1 MPDMIF
7 TVLFFFMIVT
17 NMREVKPKVEYQV
30 PRAGGLERLVNKSA
44 VTYIYIG
51 RPAGASSS
59 SAAERNSGALPAD
72 GTVAG
77 DVTGADGADG
87 QMVIQMN
94 DRLVC
99 VADIVKY
106 LREERSRMSPEDA
119 ARMTVNIKADKDTPM
134 GIINDVK
141 QALRE
146 ADVLNIVYSA
156 EKETSTSS
164 VVPR

>member
-1 MPDMIF
+1 
-7 TVLFFFMIVT
+7 
-17 NMREVKPKVEYQV
+17 
-30 PRAGGLERLVNKSA
+30 
-44 VTYIYIG
+44 
-51 RPAGASSS
+51 
-59 SAAERNSGALPAD
+59 
-72 GTVAG
+72 
-77 DVTGADGADG
+77 
-87 QMVIQMN
+87 MVIQMN
-94 DRLVC
+94 DRLVS

>member
-77 DVTGADGADG
+77 DVNGADG

-94 DRLVC
+94 DRLVS